1 MLEVPLLPW
10 LIQWQMM
17 KVLES
22 DYWFLPILPNQGTSS
37 VDNLSVLFQVEVF
50 QLILVL
56 VSSTNKTDSHDIP
69 VTEILLKVALNI
81 ITQAKPIV

>member
-22 DYWFLPILPNQGTSS
+22 DYWFLPILPNQETSS

-56 VSSTNKTDSHDIP
+56 PRNR
-69 VTEILLKVALNI
+69 L
-81 ITQAKPIV
+81 